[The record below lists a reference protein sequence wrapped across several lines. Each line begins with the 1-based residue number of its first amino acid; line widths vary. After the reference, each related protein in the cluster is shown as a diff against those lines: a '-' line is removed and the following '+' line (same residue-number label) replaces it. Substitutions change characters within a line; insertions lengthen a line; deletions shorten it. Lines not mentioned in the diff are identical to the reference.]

1 MITNSLGSKAL
12 TFSGLIFIDGH
23 FGSIEHHI
31 FPLPPLLTTFAISVW
46 ANTNAQKFVRK
57 NERKKKKKGRCN
69 WGLRLPRLLHPS
81 LQTYMSTSLFDLKG
95 RRVRLFSTQSLWKVS
110 GILSRQSTGGR
121 KTRRAF
127 RVAQSVTLWNT
138 RKERVTV
145 ILRNFLRIM
154 FERTKAQISMSSN
167 RTVIWKQNLNYCYHN
182 N

>member
-1 MITNSLGSKAL
+1 MQSKMIMNSLGNKAL

-46 ANTNAQKFVRK
+46 ANTNTQKIVRG
-57 NERKKKKKGRCN
+57 KKKQTKKAKCN

-81 LQTYMSTSLFDLKG
+81 LQTYMPTSLFDLKG
-95 RRVRLFSTQSLWKVS
+95 RRVRLFPTQSLWEVS

-127 RVAQSVTLWNT
+127 RVAQCVTLWNPT
-138 RKERVTV
+138 KE
-145 ILRNFLRIM
+145 
-154 FERTKAQISMSSN
+154 S
-167 RTVIWKQNLNYCYHN
+167 YCN
-182 N
+182 IQKLS

>member
-1 MITNSLGSKAL
+1 MDTLVPSSTTYFLSHPCWPRLPFLYEQTQTHKNLWEKTNG
-12 TFSGLIFIDGH
+12 
-23 FGSIEHHI
+23 
-31 FPLPPLLTTFAISVW
+31 
-46 ANTNAQKFVRK
+46 
-57 NERKKKKKGRCN
+57 KKKEGRCN

-121 KTRRAF
+121 KTRWAF

-138 RKERVTV
+138 TKERVTV

-167 RTVIWKQNLNYCYHN
+167 STVIWKQNLNYCYHN